1 MINLDHLDQLKRHK
15 PAAIGFLLVV
25 IGFAG
30 GYFSRGGSPPPRP
43 HHAEQHVRIARPQ
56 GPREAEMRWRQRAP
70 QTTIIVMQDGR
81 YVEVFEQSAP
91 VAVAVAAPAQEAPQ
105 NTKILFA
112 LLALSLMPAIVWG
125 ALAWNRQRQQTRTF
139 TEPNSY
145 DTDFVPRRD
154 D

>member
-25 IGFAG
+25 IGFVG
-30 GYFSRGGSPPPRP
+30 GYFTRGEAAPPPRP
-43 HHAEQHVRIARPQ
+43 HHGQQITTARIH
-56 GPREAEMRWRQRAP
+56 GPAAAEMHWRHRAP

-81 YVEVFEQSAP
+81 AIEVFEQSAP
-91 VAVAVAAPAQEAPQ
+91 VAVAAPPQEPPNQ
-105 NTKILFA
+105 SKFLLA

-125 ALAWNRQRQQTRTF
+125 ALAWNRQRQQPVNF
-139 TEPNSY
+139 QEPNSY